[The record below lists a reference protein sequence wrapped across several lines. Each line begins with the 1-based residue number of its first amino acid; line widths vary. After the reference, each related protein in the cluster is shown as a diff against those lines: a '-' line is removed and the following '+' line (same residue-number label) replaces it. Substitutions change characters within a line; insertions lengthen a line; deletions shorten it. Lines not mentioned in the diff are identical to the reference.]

1 MAYPWTPILTLSLFT
16 CFAAGCASGTAAG
29 LADEEGPGLQLAAPI
44 LTDQSVY
51 TAQRG
56 ATYLNDGTL
65 YGRYV
70 QLVMR
75 LRYTNST
82 AGPIYLPT
90 CHTVHPPVLERK
102 QDSGWVT
109 AYAPIVQLCLGP
121 PEIIE
126 RGRTFE
132 YLYHIQAFLPG
143 SRVMP
148 QFQTAVAGTYRLV
161 WGAYATWTGLG
172 SEPGLGRELPL
183 KARIS
188 NEFDI
193 VE

>member
-1 MAYPWTPILTLSLFT
+1 MAYPRNPLLTLSFVTL
-16 CFAAGCASGTAAG
+16 FAAGCAGGSGAG
-29 LADEEGPGLQLAAPI
+29 LADEDGPGLQRAAPI

-51 TAQRG
+51 TVQRG
-56 ATYLNDGTL
+56 TTHLDDGTL

-70 QLVMR
+70 QLFMQ

-102 QDSGWVT
+102 QGSEWVT
-109 AYAPIVQLCLGP
+109 AFAPIVQACLGP
-121 PEIIE
+121 PAIID
-126 RGRTFE
+126 RGGTFR
-132 YLYHIQAFLPG
+132 YAYSVQAYVPG

-161 WGAYATWTGLG
+161 WSAYATWTGHG

-183 KARIS
+183 EARIS